1 MQKNKMTKLLAIIVL
16 GLLFSGNANAINI
29 FPKTVSCS
37 YPQGNH
43 TLNINENEATETGN
57 DLIIIYQSVLYK
69 NNIYTL
75 KSSPGSGA
83 GKKEKRT
90 WTINLATN
98 SGSLFIERSERNY
111 GPFNDYKCIEK

>member
-1 MQKNKMTKLLAIIVL
+1 MKKISLYIFL
-16 GLLFSGNANAINI
+16 GLLFSGNAYATNI

-83 GKKEKRT
+83 G
-90 WTINLATN
+90 
-98 SGSLFIERSERNY
+98 
-111 GPFNDYKCIEK
+111 